1 MSKLEQYKIETKED
15 SEKEEVNYYDEQGN
29 KIGTVDRKEGIQKGL
44 LLEAVQLW
52 IIDPD
57 TKQILVQKRS
67 KQKSIDSG
75 KIDSSCNGHVR
86 SYEIP
91 EQAVLREA
99 FEEIG
104 VNPLEVYQ
112 NMKKIMTVT
121 VDLTKVGGKGD
132 YIAHEYITF
141 LKHPI
146 SYYKLQK
153 EEVEEI
159 FFMDYET
166 LRKETLKEN
175 SNMRM
180 PNTKEAEE
188 FFDLLGKELENQI
201 AQEKCIDK

>member
-1 MSKLEQYKIETKED
+1 M
-15 SEKEEVNYYDEQGN
+15 
-29 KIGTVDRKEGIQKGL
+29 
-44 LLEAVQLW
+44 LEAVQLW

-67 KQKSIDSG
+67 KQKSIDPG

-104 VNPLEVYQ
+104 VAPTEIYP

-121 VDLTKVGGKGD
+121 VDLTKVGGKGN

-175 SNMRM
+175 SSMRM

-201 AQEKCIDK
+201 AQEKCMDK